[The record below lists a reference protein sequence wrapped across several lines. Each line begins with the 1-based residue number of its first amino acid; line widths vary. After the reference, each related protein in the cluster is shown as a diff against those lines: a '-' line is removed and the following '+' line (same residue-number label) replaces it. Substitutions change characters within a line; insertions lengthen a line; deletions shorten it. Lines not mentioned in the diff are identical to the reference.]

1 MDKIKVI
8 LVEDQELLLDGLS
21 LSLDADESLEVLG
34 KIKDIDEVLNCKQCK
49 DADIL
54 LTDICTANGHNS
66 LDYVVKIKSNFPQ
79 IKIVL
84 MTSIMEID
92 FIDRAK
98 QSGADSFVYKTMP
111 TKELIAVIK
120 NVMNGYSTFPLSKKE
135 ELPELK
141 DLTNNELSY
150 TEGYALKEDFS
161 FAMVF
166 YGAEPNDE
174 ILTMKTGSDNEL
186 DISVIYRVGNFGVD
200 YLMCQYELRV
210 TTRWR
215 TSVYYSNIIDL
226 PEYDDKIG
234 VLITR
239 ENNYYNIEI
248 INFGGSSNEFDKTKI
263 YYLDGDGM
271 YLVNEDDNYLVMDK

>member
-79 IKIVL
+79 IKIIL

-92 FIDRAK
+92 FVERAK

-120 NVMNGYSTFPLSKKE
+120 NVMNGYSTLPLSKKE

-141 DLTNNELSY
+141 DLTNNELKIIRLFCQ
-150 TEGYALKEDFS
+150 GNDRKEIAQKLSFS
-161 FAMVF
+161 
-166 YGAEPNDE
+166 EHTIKNNITS
-174 ILTMKTGSDNEL
+174 ILEKTG
-186 DISVIYRVGNFGVD
+186 F
-200 YLMCQYELRV
+200 
-210 TTRWR
+210 
-215 TSVYYSNIIDL
+215 
-226 PEYDDKIG
+226 
-234 VLITR
+234 
-239 ENNYYNIEI
+239 
-248 INFGGSSNEFDKTKI
+248 SSMTKLAI
-263 YYLDGDGM
+263 WLTQNGYM
-271 YLVNEDDNYLVMDK
+271 